1 MTIVRWNPFREMVA
15 MQSAMDRL
23 LDDAWR
29 GARPT
34 VSDTALM
41 LDVHET
47 DAEYK
52 ISTELPG
59 VDPDKIQVSVH
70 DGVLTISGTIE
81 KQEEHKDAR
90 TLMQERVYGHY
101 SRSVRLPQPVD
112 SDNVSAEYDH
122 GVLTLTLPKRAEA
135 QPKLI
140 PVRKA

>member
-29 GARPT
+29 GTRPT
-34 VSDTALM
+34 LNDTALM

-47 DAEYK
+47 EAEYK

-59 VDPDKIQVSVH
+59 VDADKIQVSVH
-70 DGVLTISGTIE
+70 DGVLTISATTE
-81 KQEEHKDAR
+81 KQEEHKDTR
-90 TLMQERVYGHY
+90 ILMQERVYGHH
-101 SRSVRLPQPVD
+101 SRSVRLPQAVD
-112 SDNVSAEYDH
+112 SENVKAHYEQ
-122 GVLTLTLPKRAEA
+122 GVLMLTLPKRAEV

-140 PVRKA
+140 PVHKA